1 VTHRDVV
8 VITVSSSLLR
18 LLEDEDDEEDVEAEE
33 RVSAQDLSESS
44 LMDATSQQSVHSIRR
59 AGLALIFA

>member
-1 VTHRDVV
+1 VV

-59 AGLALIFA
+59 AGLALIFP

>member
-1 VTHRDVV
+1 M
-8 VITVSSSLLR
+8 ITVSSSLLR

-33 RVSAQDLSESS
+33 RVSAQDLSDSS